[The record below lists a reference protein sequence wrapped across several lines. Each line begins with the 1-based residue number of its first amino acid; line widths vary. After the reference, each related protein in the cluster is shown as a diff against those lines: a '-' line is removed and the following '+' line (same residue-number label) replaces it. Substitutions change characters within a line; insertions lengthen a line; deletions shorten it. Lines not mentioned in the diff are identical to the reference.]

1 MKEIEV
7 ASSTKAQ
14 NFLGRLSAP
23 ENMDNSDRLQERK
36 TIYFGILGDFGTV
49 DKRVRRRSQK
59 KKTIPPLTTYDGL
72 MTRSST
78 SAQRSSS

>member
-49 DKRVRRRSQK
+49 DKRVRRRLQK
-59 KKTIPPLTTYDGL
+59 KKL
-72 MTRSST
+72 
-78 SAQRSSS
+78 